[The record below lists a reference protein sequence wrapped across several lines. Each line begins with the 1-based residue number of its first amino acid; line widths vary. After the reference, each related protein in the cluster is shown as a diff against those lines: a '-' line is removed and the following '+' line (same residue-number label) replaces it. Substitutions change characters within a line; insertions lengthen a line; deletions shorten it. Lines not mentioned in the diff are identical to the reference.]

1 MSSGRLRNPNTPQE
15 KSNRDISLSRDFQI
29 IKDLVIVMKESGWNQ
44 ISDKFT
50 IIFEKEEARLFYSR
64 RTNSL
69 QLYWIGYGHQQITA
83 PLDQFNQVE
92 DIILWME
99 LLNQVELVVPAPDM
113 EEDEDEMADLD
124 PAEIIDRIFE

>member
-1 MSSGRLRNPNTPQE
+1 
-15 KSNRDISLSRDFQI
+15 
-29 IKDLVIVMKESGWNQ
+29 MKELGWNQ